1 MKSLFLFGRMLIGY
15 LRLGLIGVRCLCMR
29 SMLSVLSPLLFRFAL
44 HLDHKLYILLKSKFQ
59 KIEEK
64 PYIDN
69 TLPDFIFDGVRLPV
83 SRSSISCVSKKDR
96 NRALNVL
103 MFLPLV

>member
-1 MKSLFLFGRMLIGY
+1 MKSLFLFGRRLIGY

-29 SMLSVLSPLLFRFAL
+29 SVLSVSSPLLFRFAL
-44 HLDHKLYILLKSKFQ
+44 HLWHKLYILLKSKFQ

-69 TLPDFIFDGVRLPV
+69 TLPDFIFDGVRRSV
-83 SRSSISCVSKKDR
+83 SRNCIS
-96 NRALNVL
+96 
-103 MFLPLV
+103 

>member
-1 MKSLFLFGRMLIGY
+1 
-15 LRLGLIGVRCLCMR
+15 MR
-29 SMLSVLSPLLFRFAL
+29 IMLSVLSPLLFRFAL

-69 TLPDFIFDGVRLPV
+69 TLPDFIFDGVRRSV
-83 SRSSISCVSKKDR
+83 SRNRISCVGEKCYTVGYSEKAEGK
-96 NRALNVL
+96 
-103 MFLPLV
+103 

>member
-1 MKSLFLFGRMLIGY
+1 
-15 LRLGLIGVRCLCMR
+15 MR
-29 SMLSVLSPLLFRFAL
+29 IMLSVLSPLLFRFAL

-69 TLPDFIFDGVRLPV
+69 TLPDFIFDGVRL
-83 SRSSISCVSKKDR
+83 SIFRSSISYIGK
-96 NRALNVL
+96 NVVVQL
-103 MFLPLV
+103 EYC

>member
-29 SMLSVLSPLLFRFAL
+29 IMLSVLSPLLFRFAL

-69 TLPDFIFDGVRLPV
+69 TLPDFIFDGVRLSV
-83 SRSSISCVSKKDR
+83 CRSRIFCDGK
-96 NRALNVL
+96 NVAV
-103 MFLPLV
+103 PLEYY

>member
-1 MKSLFLFGRMLIGY
+1 
-15 LRLGLIGVRCLCMR
+15 MR

-69 TLPDFIFDGVRLPV
+69 TLPDFIFDGVRLSI
-83 SRSSISCVSKKDR
+83 SRSSIFCVGKKC
-96 NRALNVL
+96 NNFALNAIDIFADGMVYYIID
-103 MFLPLV
+103 

>member
-1 MKSLFLFGRMLIGY
+1 
-15 LRLGLIGVRCLCMR
+15 MR

-69 TLPDFIFDGVRLPV
+69 TLPDFIFDGVRLSV
-83 SRSSISCVSKKDR
+83 SRNRISFVGKKVKR
-96 NRALNVL
+96 
-103 MFLPLV
+103 FG